1 MTDAVDRKLDPLITD
16 ELATKLNSFFGDL
29 GLQLPDAQH
38 VAGVLRARGIGLLD
52 VERHRAMVDEKVYAG
67 ACWRANHWR
76 VLAEAREPVPMILFC
91 PACGSRHIDQANPEN
106 GWLNPPHR
114 SHLCAACGHIWRPAD
129 IPTAGVAAIATRG
142 RRDVGPLGEAAR
154 AARDCDGPSHSEN
167 VSKTTVQAGPATG
180 QALEDPARAPAESAG
195 AGDAA

>member
-1 MTDAVDRKLDPLITD
+1 MSDIVDRQLDPLITN
-16 ELATKLNSFFGDL
+16 ELATKLNRFFADL

-91 PACGSRHIDQANPEN
+91 PACGIQHIDRSDPEN

-114 SHLCAACGHIWRPAD
+114 SHLCATCRHIWRPAD
-129 IPTAGVAAIATRG
+129 IPTVGVAAIATRAQL
-142 RRDVGPLGEAAR
+142 DVGPPIEEAQDCGGLSHGESA
-154 AARDCDGPSHSEN
+154 SE
-167 VSKTTVQAGPATG
+167 TTVQAGPATG
-180 QALEDPARAPAESAG
+180 QALKEPASTPAESAG
-195 AGDAA
+195 AGGAE